1 MMNTV
6 EDFKN
11 APVGTTATHKA
22 TGNRAMKMDDSEQGW
37 IIRVEDYLADEEMV
51 SWGYTLDPIGPRP
64 ASAHEAL
71 DLAWELA
78 HEVKPGQVIP
88 WGTRLLKFEGPEI
101 LAYTAQRDLKIM
113 SEFAATLRTLDPL
126 PESEPEPEPD
136 WLDAPAVMA
145 RVAGWPSYHDPQVF
159 TRGNEIGTQW
169 VLDTKFYHWSELV
182 GVTPQFYHWSE
193 LVDVTPLC
201 LKGQDA

>member
-1 MMNTV
+1 MSTI
-6 EDFKN
+6 EDFRN
-11 APVGTTATHKA
+11 APAGATATRDD
-22 TGNRAMKMDDSEQGW
+22 GNRAMKRTDGGRRWALTNGLHYD
-37 IIRVEDYLADEEMV
+37 DEEMV
-51 SWGYTLDPIGPRP
+51 YWGFTLDPIGPR
-64 ASAHEAL
+64 ATSAREAL

-88 WGTRLLKFEGPEI
+88 WGTRLLKFEGPEV

-113 SEFAATLRTLDPL
+113 SKFAPALRTLDPL

-145 RVAGWPSYHDPQVF
+145 RVAGWPSCHDPQVF

-169 VLDTKFYHWSELV
+169 VLDTKFYHWAELV
-182 GVTPQFYHWSE
+182 E
-193 LVDVTPLC
+193 VTPLYPR
-201 LKGQDA
+201 GQEA